1 MMENKN
7 TLASETIADL
17 TKQLVL
23 IDGKLEHL
31 YEEAERIRS
40 MFRAVHY
47 ATIEGGISDSEAD
60 TAMNGIGSMLS
71 VLLDNMQETMGIS
84 NSFLQEVIR

>member
-1 MMENKN
+1 MEDRN
-7 TLASETIADL
+7 TLAAETIADL

-31 YEEAERIRS
+31 YEEVKRIRS

-60 TAMNGIGSMLS
+60 TAMNGIGSMLN

-84 NSFLQEVIR
+84 SNFIQEVIR

>member
-7 TLASETIADL
+7 TLASEAIADL

-31 YEEAERIRS
+31 YEEVERIRS
-40 MFRAVHY
+40 MSRAVHY

-60 TAMNGIGSMLS
+60 TAMN
-71 VLLDNMQETMGIS
+71 
-84 NSFLQEVIR
+84 

>member
-1 MMENKN
+1 MENKN

-31 YEEAERIRS
+31 YEEVERIRS

-47 ATIEGGISDSEAD
+47 ATIEGGISGSEAD

-84 NSFLQEVIR
+84 SNFIQEVIR

>member
-31 YEEAERIRS
+31 YEEVERIRS

-60 TAMNGIGSMLS
+60 TAMNGIGSMLN
-71 VLLDNMQETMGIS
+71 VLLDNVQETMGIS
-84 NSFLQEVIR
+84 SSFVQEVIR

>member
-31 YEEAERIRS
+31 YEEVERIRS

-60 TAMNGIGSMLS
+60 TAITES
-71 VLLDNMQETMGIS
+71 DPC
-84 NSFLQEVIR
+84 

>member
-1 MMENKN
+1 MEDRN
-7 TLASETIADL
+7 TLAAETIADL

-31 YEEAERIRS
+31 YEEVERIRS

>member
-1 MMENKN
+1 MENKN

-31 YEEAERIRS
+31 YEEVERIRS

-84 NSFLQEVIR
+84 SNFIQEVIR

>member
-1 MMENKN
+1 MEDRN
-7 TLASETIADL
+7 TLAAETIADL

-31 YEEAERIRS
+31 YEEVERIRS

-47 ATIEGGISDSEAD
+47 VTIEGGISDSEAD

-84 NSFLQEVIR
+84 SNFIQEVIR

>member
-1 MMENKN
+1 MEDRN
-7 TLASETIADL
+7 TLAAETIADL

-31 YEEAERIRS
+31 YEEVERIRS

-60 TAMNGIGSMLS
+60 TAMTGIGSMLS

-84 NSFLQEVIR
+84 SNFIQEVIR

>member
-1 MMENKN
+1 MEDRN
-7 TLASETIADL
+7 TLAAETIADL
-17 TKQLVL
+17 TTQMVL

-31 YEEAERIRS
+31 YEEVERIRS

-60 TAMNGIGSMLS
+60 TAMTGIGSMLS

-84 NSFLQEVIR
+84 SNFIQEVIR

>member
-1 MMENKN
+1 MEDRN
-7 TLASETIADL
+7 TLAAETIADL
-17 TKQLVL
+17 AKQLVL

-31 YEEAERIRS
+31 YEEVERIRS

-60 TAMNGIGSMLS
+60 TAMTGIGSMLS

-84 NSFLQEVIR
+84 SNFIQEVIR

>member
-31 YEEAERIRS
+31 YEKVERIRS

-84 NSFLQEVIR
+84 SNFIQEVIR

>member
-1 MMENKN
+1 MENKN

-31 YEEAERIRS
+31 YEEVERIRS

-47 ATIEGGISDSEAD
+47 ATIEGGISESEAD
-60 TAMNGIGSMLS
+60 TALNGIGAMLN

>member
-31 YEEAERIRS
+31 YEEVERIRS

-47 ATIEGGISDSEAD
+47 ATIAGGISDSEAD

-84 NSFLQEVIR
+84 SNFIQEVIR

>member
-31 YEEAERIRS
+31 YEEVERIRS

-84 NSFLQEVIR
+84 SNFIQEVIR

>member
-23 IDGKLEHL
+23 IDGRIEGL
-31 YEEAERIRS
+31 YEEISRVKS

-47 ATIEGGISDSEAD
+47 ATIEGGISESEAD
-60 TAMNGIGSMLS
+60 TALNGIGAMLEIL
-71 VLLDNMQETMGIS
+71 VDNVQDTMGIS
-84 NSFLQEVIR
+84 SKFVKEAIR

>member
-1 MMENKN
+1 MEDRN
-7 TLASETIADL
+7 TLAAETIADL

-23 IDGKLEHL
+23 IGGKLEHL
-31 YEEAERIRS
+31 YEEVERIRS

-71 VLLDNMQETMGIS
+71 VLLDNMQETMAIS
-84 NSFLQEVIR
+84 SNFIQEVIR

>member
-1 MMENKN
+1 MENKN
-7 TLASETIADL
+7 TLAAETIADL

-31 YEEAERIRS
+31 YEEVERIRS

-84 NSFLQEVIR
+84 SNFIQEVIR

>member
-31 YEEAERIRS
+31 YEEVERIRS

-47 ATIEGGISDSEAD
+47 ATIEGG
-60 TAMNGIGSMLS
+60 
-71 VLLDNMQETMGIS
+71 
-84 NSFLQEVIR
+84 FLTLRQIQL

>member
-23 IDGKLEHL
+23 IDGRIENL
-31 YEEAERIRS
+31 YEEINRIKS

-47 ATIEGGISDSEAD
+47 ATIEGGISDSECD
-60 TAMNGIGSMLS
+60 TAMNGIGIMMD
-71 VLLDNMQETMGIS
+71 VLLDNVQETMGIS
-84 NSFLQEVIR
+84 SKFVKEIIG

>member
-1 MMENKN
+1 MEDRN
-7 TLASETIADL
+7 TLAAETIADL

-31 YEEAERIRS
+31 YEEVERIRS

-60 TAMNGIGSMLS
+60 TAMNGIGAMLN
-71 VLLDNMQETMGIS
+71 VLLDNMQETMSIS

>member
-1 MMENKN
+1 MEDRN
-7 TLASETIADL
+7 TLAAETIADL
-17 TKQLVL
+17 AKQLVL

-31 YEEAERIRS
+31 YEEVERIRS

-60 TAMNGIGSMLS
+60 TAMNGIGSMLN

-84 NSFLQEVIR
+84 SNFIQEVIR

>member
-1 MMENKN
+1 MENKN
-7 TLASETIADL
+7 TLASETITDL

-31 YEEAERIRS
+31 YEEVERIRS

-84 NSFLQEVIR
+84 SNFIQEVIR

>member
-7 TLASETIADL
+7 TLASETIANL

-23 IDGKLEHL
+23 IDGRIEGL
-31 YEEAERIRS
+31 YEEIDRVKS

-47 ATIEGGISDSEAD
+47 ATIEGGISESEAD
-60 TAMNGIGSMLS
+60 TALNGIGAMLN

-84 NSFLQEVIR
+84 SSFVQEVIR

>member
-1 MMENKN
+1 
-7 TLASETIADL
+7 
-17 TKQLVL
+17 
-23 IDGKLEHL
+23 
-31 YEEAERIRS
+31 

-84 NSFLQEVIR
+84 SNFIQEVIR

>member
-1 MMENKN
+1 MEDRN

-31 YEEAERIRS
+31 YEEVERIRS

-84 NSFLQEVIR
+84 SNFIQEVIR

>member
-1 MMENKN
+1 MEDRN
-7 TLASETIADL
+7 TLAAETIADL

-31 YEEAERIRS
+31 YEEVERIRS

-47 ATIEGGISDSEAD
+47 ATIESGISDSEAD

-71 VLLDNMQETMGIS
+71 VLLDNMQETMDIS
-84 NSFLQEVIR
+84 SNFIQEVIR

>member
-1 MMENKN
+1 MEDRN
-7 TLASETIADL
+7 TLAAETIADL

-31 YEEAERIRS
+31 YEEVERIRS

-60 TAMNGIGSMLS
+60 TAMNGIGSMLN

-84 NSFLQEVIR
+84 SNFIQEVIR

>member
-1 MMENKN
+1 MEDKN
-7 TLASETIADL
+7 TLAAETIADL
-17 TKQLVL
+17 AKQLVL

-31 YEEAERIRS
+31 YEEVERIRS

-60 TAMNGIGSMLS
+60 TAMNGIGSMLN

-84 NSFLQEVIR
+84 SNFIQEVIR

>member
-1 MMENKN
+1 MEDRN
-7 TLASETIADL
+7 TLAAETIADL

-31 YEEAERIRS
+31 YEEVERIRS

-71 VLLDNMQETMGIS
+71 VLLDNMQETMAIS
-84 NSFLQEVIR
+84 SNFIQEVIR

>member
-1 MMENKN
+1 MEDRN
-7 TLASETIADL
+7 TLAAETIADL
-17 TKQLVL
+17 AKQLVL

-31 YEEAERIRS
+31 YEEVERIRS

-47 ATIEGGISDSEAD
+47 ATIGGGISDSEAD
-60 TAMNGIGSMLS
+60 TAMTGIGSMLS

-84 NSFLQEVIR
+84 SNFIQEVIR

>member
-1 MMENKN
+1 MENKN

-31 YEEAERIRS
+31 YEEVERIRS

-47 ATIEGGISDSEAD
+47 ATIAGGISDSEAD

-84 NSFLQEVIR
+84 SNFIQEVIR

>member
-1 MMENKN
+1 MEDRN
-7 TLASETIADL
+7 TLAAETIADL

-31 YEEAERIRS
+31 YEEVERIRS

-84 NSFLQEVIR
+84 SNFIQEVIR

>member
-7 TLASETIADL
+7 TLAAETIADL

-31 YEEAERIRS
+31 YEEVERIRS

-60 TAMNGIGSMLS
+60 TAMNEIGSMLS

-84 NSFLQEVIR
+84 SNFIQEVIR